1 MKTALRCILPFVV
14 TVAAHAGINGTYK
27 VSGSETASGQDYT
40 FNGTITVNNYKSA
53 NYALKFNDGDRAN
66 FKVNFVT
73 PVKDIK
79 SKQTVNLTSSQGTG
93 TATFTFEGGKYNL
106 AFTYRSKSGSVRG
119 KGTGTK

>member
-1 MKTALRCILPFVV
+1 MKTALRYLLPLTL

-27 VSGSETASGQDYT
+27 VTGTETESGQNYG
-40 FNGTITVNNYKSA
+40 FSGTITVANYKSA
-53 NYALKFNDGDRAN
+53 NYTLKFNGGEKSN

-73 PVKDIK
+73 PVKDVK
-79 SKQTVNLTSSQGTG
+79 STQTVNCTSSQGTA
-93 TATFTFEGGKYNL
+93 TATFTYEGGKYNL